1 MDARTQRRLK
11 RSELREK
18 QQATE
23 AAQKA
28 QKIKREKVKNAFRE
42 QSRKQALALKNAVD
56 CAVGPSFSLKK
67 INDELRKKGLVVM
80 SIWEMEASKKRNDEL
95 RNTIHSLRRYS
106 KSAKYSLMEL
116 SDVNFTTTTSW

>member
-1 MDARTQRRLK
+1 LK